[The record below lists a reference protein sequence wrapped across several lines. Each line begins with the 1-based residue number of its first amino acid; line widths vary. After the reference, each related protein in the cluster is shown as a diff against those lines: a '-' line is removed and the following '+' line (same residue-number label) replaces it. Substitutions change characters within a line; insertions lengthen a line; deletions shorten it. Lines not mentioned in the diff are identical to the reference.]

1 MAGEKTEKASQK
13 KREDERKKGHVFQS
27 QDIVTAASML
37 SFFLLLRA
45 LGGTIGR
52 QLTDGM
58 RTLLE
63 EMSSTLTGWGD
74 IRSRLMTAGAVS
86 MEVALP
92 IMLVAVGVGI
102 SATMIQTRLSV
113 SPSQLKVDF
122 SRMSPIQGIKRL
134 FSMRSLFEL
143 FKSMLKIAAVGTVI
157 YFELRPQ
164 VGKILL
170 LFDSGLNV
178 SIAWVAST
186 VLDIGIK
193 ASIALFVIGIADY
206 FFQWYTYERD
216 IRMTKEE
223 VKEEFKQMEGNPET
237 KSRIRGLQR
246 RMSRQRM
253 MQAVKTAD
261 VVIRNPTHFA
271 VALRYGGTSQN
282 APVVVA
288 KGRDNVALRIVEVA
302 ERNHVFVTENRPLA
316 QALYR
321 AVEIGDEIPAEFYK
335 AVAGVLAYLYRMRR
349 AGRM

>member
-1 MAGEKTEKASQK
+1 MAGEKTEQASQK

-45 LGGTIGR
+45 FGAAAGR
-52 QLTDGM
+52 QITGGM
-58 RTLLE
+58 RMLLE
-63 EMSSTLTGWGD
+63 GLPAYLAGWGD
-74 IRSRLMTAGAVS
+74 IRSRLITVGTVS
-86 MEVALP
+86 MEVVLP
-92 IMLVAVGVGI
+92 VMLAAVGV
-102 SATMIQTRLSV
+102 SAAATMVQTRLSV
-113 SPSQLKVDF
+113 APGQLKVDF
-122 SRMSPIQGIKRL
+122 SRLSPIQGIKRL
-134 FSMRSLFEL
+134 FSIRSLFEL
-143 FKSMLKIAAVGTVI
+143 FKSMLKIAAVGAVI
-157 YFELRPQ
+157 YLELRPQ
-164 VGKILL
+164 IGKVLL

-178 SIAWVAST
+178 SLAWVAST

-206 FFQWYTYERD
+206 FFQWYTFEKD
-216 IRMTKEE
+216 IRMTKDE
-223 VKEEFKQMEGNPET
+223 VKEEFKQLEGNPET

-271 VALRYGGTSQN
+271 VALRYGGAAQN

-288 KGRDNVALRIVEVA
+288 KGRDNVALRIVDVA
-302 ERNHVFVTENRPLA
+302 ERHHIFVTENRPLA

-321 AVEIGDEIPAEFYK
+321 AAEIGDEIPAEFYK
-335 AVAGVLAYLYRMRR
+335 AVAEILAYIYRLRK
-349 AGRM
+349 AGRL